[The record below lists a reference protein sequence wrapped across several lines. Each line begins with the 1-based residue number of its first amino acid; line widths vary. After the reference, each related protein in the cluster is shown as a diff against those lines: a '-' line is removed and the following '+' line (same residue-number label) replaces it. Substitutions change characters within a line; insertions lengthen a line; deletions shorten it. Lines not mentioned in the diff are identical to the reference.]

1 MKKILLLLFF
11 ILFTFQVIYAAESPR
26 WLSQPVHVYI
36 PEYGNYSKL
45 MRKAFIA
52 WEEKSDGLVRF
63 KFVNKPSNSNII
75 VSFVDHV
82 ENCNS
87 PHAVGCE
94 RTKLYRG
101 NYYISYVEVALKEK
115 DENNGYRP
123 INNIFGV
130 MLHETGHAIG
140 LDHSDNPD
148 SIMYSYD
155 LPTLQY
161 LTDEDLRLLYKKY
174 H

>member
-1 MKKILLLLFF
+1 MKKFLLCF
-11 ILFTFQVIYAAESPR
+11 FTFLLGLQIVFSAESPR
-26 WLSQPVHVYI
+26 WVSQPVHVYI
-36 PEYGNYSKL
+36 PEYGNYSNL

-52 WEEKSDGLVRF
+52 WEEKSDGLIRF
-63 KFVNKPSNSNII
+63 KFMNRPSNSNII

-94 RTKLYRG
+94 RTQFRGG
-101 NYYISYVEVALKEK
+101 NYYMSYVEIALKKK
-115 DENNGYRP
+115 DENNSYRP
-123 INNIFGV
+123 INNIYGV
-130 MLHETGHAIG
+130 MLHEVGHAIG
-140 LDHSDNPD
+140 LDHSDNSD
-148 SIMYSYD
+148 SIMYYYD

-161 LTDEDLRLLYKKY
+161 LTKEDIRLLYKKY